1 MGVPGV
7 RGGRGASGDATR
19 PEIQPTF
26 KTAQQTSIPA
36 QTMDSQARTCKSVC
50 VFQLLVLVLL
60 SVLSETAVIKEL
72 RDVTDLDKDVM
83 GRYNGVERGR
93 EAWLQGEGRT
103 NEPRVDPLA
112 VLPWLS
118 CLTAGDGLTRWKKE
132 GAKLAAAKK
141 TATFGAVVKAKQSG
155 SVASAFKFTE
165 FTRTCCNIRLDN
177 RDK

>member
-1 MGVPGV
+1 MGGPGV
-7 RGGRGASGDATR
+7 RGGRAGSSDVAR

-36 QTMDSQARTCKSVC
+36 QTMDSQARTCKFVC

-103 NEPRVDPLA
+103 RTNEPHVDPLA
-112 VLPWLS
+112 VHPRLS
-118 CLTAGDGLTRWKKE
+118 YLTAGDELR
-132 GAKLAAAKK
+132 
-141 TATFGAVVKAKQSG
+141 
-155 SVASAFKFTE
+155 
-165 FTRTCCNIRLDN
+165 R
-177 RDK
+177 

>member
-1 MGVPGV
+1 MGGPGV
-7 RGGRGASGDATR
+7 RGGHAGSSDAAR

-36 QTMDSQARTCKSVC
+36 QTMDSQARTCKFVC

-72 RDVTDLDKDVM
+72 RDVTDLDKDVIR
-83 GRYNGVERGR
+83 RYNGVERGR
-93 EAWLQGEGRT
+93 EAWLRGEGRT

-112 VLPWLS
+112 VHPRLS
-118 CLTAGDGLTRWKKE
+118 YPTAGDGLRRWKRE
-132 GAKLAAAKK
+132 GAKLAAEK
-141 TATFGAVVKAKQSG
+141 TTAIFAAVVKAEQSG

-165 FTRTCCNIRLDN
+165 FTRTCCDIRLDN